1 MKAYD
6 VVLSLHILA
15 VIFGF
20 GVAAVAHTTMF
31 RLRHARTMQEVRT
44 HLPILDKVGPLF
56 PVAALLLFAFGA
68 ALIHLSPHDEKIHW
82 SDGWIITAIV
92 TLVVVEAVGGA
103 VIGRGAKALTGK
115 LEGAPDGPVD
125 ASTRA
130 LLADKG
136 IWIGSHFT
144 TAAIAS
150 VVFVMTG
157 KPSGTGAVVTVVIG
171 ALVGIAS
178 AVPFTKPAQVPAESS

>member
-1 MKAYD
+1 MSQYE

-15 VIFGF
+15 VIIGF

-31 RLRHARTMQEVRT
+31 RLRNASTMQQVRT

-56 PVAALLLFAFGA
+56 PVAAILLFVFGA
-68 ALIHLSPHDEKIHW
+68 YLIQISPHDEKFHW
-82 SDGWIITAIV
+82 SDGWVITAIV

-103 VIGRGAKALTGK
+103 VIGRGAKVMAGK
-115 LEGAPDGPVD
+115 LEGVPDGPVD

-130 LLADKG
+130 VLADKG
-136 IWIGSHFT
+136 VWIGSHFT

-150 VVFVMTG
+150 VVFVMVG
-157 KPSGTGAVVTVVIG
+157 KPSGAGAVVIVVIG
-171 ALVGIAS
+171 SLVGIAS
-178 AVPFTKPAQVPAESS
+178 AIPFTKPVTA